1 MFENVSKEIKKQLR
15 EKAINAILQDCASI
29 LEARG
34 YIGYVDAWMN
44 TISGEITF
52 TRYEREC
59 ERIDLSAINS
69 DFVWVCGVKSEICG

>member
-1 MFENVSKEIKKQLR
+1 MESNVK
-15 EKAINAILQDCASI
+15 KAINAILQDCASI

-59 ERIDLSAINS
+59 ERIDLSNINS
-69 DFVWVCGVKSEICG
+69 DFVWVCGVKSEIYG